1 MKQIL
6 LYVAAMLGSLIA
18 QAQPAVEFHDVT
30 AAITDSVRIVP
41 NFSLGDTR
49 TYLATFTNHYN
60 DQFDESNS
68 AEYRFTVESVDQD
81 HYGIFF
87 YLDKMQY
94 EMPENIPTTQ
104 AKMLLDMFQDKG
116 FRFSINRKDL
126 TVDSI
131 FYNEFL
137 DPFKV
142 YLTTAFREMFA
153 NKMEPEQMER
163 EIEEGLNGDFLKR
176 TVTELMQAVIS
187 PFTEPYGRTLP
198 LGDGQWIEDV
208 VDEDP
213 IIVDDIELPEDSV
226 ESFDDWETLPDVAE
240 ETEPDSTSEEIDAD
254 LLTEFSA
261 AMEQA
266 APDAQGDEEADD
278 SEVVSCVTDELN
290 NDEELPDSY
299 LQKNHYTTTTRGEDG
314 SIQYTETV
322 IWNMSSTDDEPVWQE
337 RYSATLDAQGW
348 PIEITRH
355 IVMMGLTQDVHWQLI
370 QENE

>member
-6 LYVAAMLGSLIA
+6 LYVATMLGSLIA

-208 VDEDP
+208 VDEDS
-213 IIVDDIELPEDSV
+213 IVVDDIELP
-226 ESFDDWETLPDVAE
+226 DVVE
-240 ETEPDSTSEEIDAD
+240 ETEHDSTSEVVDTD
-254 LLTEFSA
+254 LLAE
-261 AMEQA
+261 
-266 APDAQGDEEADD
+266 DEEVDD
-278 SEVVSCVTDELN
+278 TEVVNCATDEFN
-290 NDEELPDSY
+290 TDEELPDDSF
-299 LQKNHYTTTTRGEDG
+299 QKIHYSTATRGEDG

-322 IWNMSSTDDEPVWQE
+322 IWDIPTYGDDPGWQE

-348 PIEITRH
+348 PIEITRI
-355 IVMMGLTQDVHWQLI
+355 IVMMGLTQEVYWQLI
-370 QENE
+370 R

>member
-6 LYVAAMLGSLIA
+6 LYVAIILGSLIA

-49 TYLATFTNHYN
+49 SYLVTSTNRYN

-104 AKMLLDMFQDKG
+104 AKMLLDMFHDKG
-116 FRFSINRKDL
+116 FRFSINRNDL

-131 FYNEFL
+131 FYTEFL

-153 NKMEPEQMER
+153 DKMEPEQMER
-163 EIEEGLNGDFLKR
+163 EIEEGLNDDFLKS
-176 TVTELMQAVIS
+176 TVSGLMQAMIT

-208 VDEDP
+208 VDEDT
-213 IIVDDIELPEDSV
+213 IVVDDIEVPEDT
-226 ESFDDWETLPDVAE
+226 EEYIDDWDTATDV
-240 ETEPDSTSEEIDAD
+240 
-254 LLTEFSA
+254 
-261 AMEQA
+261 
-266 APDAQGDEEADD
+266 QGDEEADD
-278 SEVVSCVTDELN
+278 SDVVNCATDELN
-290 NDEELPDSY
+290 SDEELPDTY
-299 LQKNHYTTTTRGEDG
+299 LQKIHYTTTTRGEDG

-322 IWNMSSTDDEPVWQE
+322 IWNMDIADDEPVWQE

-348 PIEITRH
+348 PIEITRR